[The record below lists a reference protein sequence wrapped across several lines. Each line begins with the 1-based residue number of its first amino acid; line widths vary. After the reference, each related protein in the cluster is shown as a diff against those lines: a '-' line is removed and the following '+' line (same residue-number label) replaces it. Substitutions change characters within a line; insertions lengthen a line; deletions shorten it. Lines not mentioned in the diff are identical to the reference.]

1 MLMKMYKYI
10 WVAICMVLLLSAC
23 TTAQPKDNSQGIE
36 TPQAPTWQ
44 EQYDLGMRCLSDGD
58 YEGAILAFSAA
69 IEIDS
74 KRAPAYVGR
83 GDAYVKSGEAD
94 ENLVAAL
101 ANYQKALEFGPRP

>member
-1 MLMKMYKYI
+1 MKRLLVWMG
-10 WVAICMVLLLSAC
+10 VLSILLTGCGS
-23 TTAQPKDNSQGIE
+23 TKESS
-36 TPQAPTWQ
+36 WQ